1 MVRIFKDK
9 DKTRQRGHSRILTRP
24 TSVVGSITMNSI
36 PLVTLFWLLL
46 LASCGYALWRGR
58 KYERMAALVFIAAT
72 VSSILW
78 ESPVQH
84 RYVGIEL
91 TNLIVDSGVLVAL
104 IAIAL
109 LSDRFW
115 PLWAAGLQL
124 VDSLSHVMKAVD
136 AGMIAKAYGTAER
149 FWSFPILAVLL
160 IGTWRSRQ
168 RLLRARRLQSA
179 V

>member
-1 MVRIFKDK
+1 
-9 DKTRQRGHSRILTRP
+9 
-24 TSVVGSITMNSI
+24 MNSI

-115 PLWAAGLQL
+115 PL
-124 VDSLSHVMKAVD
+124 
-136 AGMIAKAYGTAER
+136 
-149 FWSFPILAVLL
+149 
-160 IGTWRSRQ
+160 
-168 RLLRARRLQSA
+168 
-179 V
+179 